1 MFLRTGGIAEQK
13 PVLAAVGTAKGHS
26 LLGRRSG
33 ESQHASLDRRRPVA
47 QLEGEEGGAAVVHQR
62 SHRLGSVAEKQDR
75 GQCPQYAANRGPT
88 RLAKGQT
95 DSTRGKR
102 TDPAGQRGRIQT

>member
-13 PVLAAVGTAKGHS
+13 PVLAAVGTAKGHR
-26 LLGRRSG
+26 LRGRRSG
-33 ESQHASLDRRRPVA
+33 ESHHASLDRRPVA
-47 QLEGEEGGAAVVHQR
+47 QLEGEEGRAAVVHQR

-75 GQCPQYAANRGPT
+75 GQCPQDAANRGPT